1 MGRIQRKK
9 PPGTKKK
16 KKQGIE
22 EQAGAG
28 LQDDKAGGVKVGSS
42 GEGAVSIAKKKTTAF
57 IQKKQPPAAAPVTV
71 KPKDNIFSKSA
82 QFLRE
87 VKVELKKVTWPSR
100 KQTVGSTVVVIVLVM
115 LISLFLGVVDFGIS
129 SLIRMVLQ

>member
-1 MGRIQRKK
+1 MKI
-9 PPGTKKK
+9 
-16 KKQGIE
+16 
-22 EQAGAG
+22 A
-28 LQDDKAGGVKVGSS
+28 SS
-42 GEGAVSIAKKKTTAF
+42 GESALNLPKKKTVF
-57 IQKKQPPAAAPVTV
+57 PQKKQPPAATPAAT
-71 KPKDNIFSKSA
+71 KPQDNIFSKSA

-115 LISLFLGVVDFGIS
+115 IISLFLGVVDLGIS

>member
-9 PPGTKKK
+9 APGTKKK
-16 KKQGIE
+16 KKSGIE
-22 EQAGAG
+22 NQTAAG
-28 LQDDKAGGVKVGSS
+28 LQSDKENAVKIVSS
-42 GEGAVSIAKKKTTAF
+42 GETALSAAKNKTAF
-57 IQKKQPPAAAPVTV
+57 PQKRSTPAAAPATV
-71 KPKDNIFSKSA
+71 KPKENIFSKSA

-115 LISLFLGVVDFGIS
+115 LISLFLGVVDLGIS